1 MIALATS
8 DGFKACRRSGDG
20 WELSHEALS
29 EEHATCVSA
38 RGKLILVGTHDGIH
52 RSEDAGRTWE
62 KPAEGPD
69 ITHMRWLLCHPDI
82 DGLAVA
88 GTEPANIYRTE
99 DGGRTWNGSPEV
111 VKLREKGGWYLPYS
125 PEAGCVRGFA
135 AHGSR
140 VYAAVE
146 QGGMLR
152 SDDKGTSWR
161 LVEGSSGDTE
171 SEPPPMI
178 HPDVHSVT
186 VHPDSADLVFA
197 PTGGGFYRSS
207 DGGAT
212 WEMLYRC
219 YVRAVW
225 VDPADPDY
233 MVLGPADGVQSNG
246 RIEVTVDG
254 GRTWQRGSDGL
265 DTPWP
270 GNMVDRFARVND
282 RLLAILADGTVLEAD
297 PHELNWQRILTRE
310 SSVEAITW
318 MPE

>member
-8 DGFKACRRSGDG
+8 DGFKAYRRNGDG
-20 WELSHEALS
+20 WELVHETLS
-29 EEHATCVSA
+29 AEHATCVSA
-38 RGKLILVGTHDGIH
+38 RGKLILVGTHDGVR
-52 RSEDAGRTWE
+52 RSEDGGRTWE
-62 KPAEGPD
+62 EPAGSPN
-69 ITHMRWLLCHPDI
+69 ITHMRWLLCHPEVDR
-82 DGLAVA
+82 LAVA

-99 DGGRTWNGSPEV
+99 DAGRTWTGNPEV
-111 VKLREKGGWYLPYS
+111 VKLRNEGGWYLPYS

-140 VYAAVE
+140 LYAAVE

-161 LVEGSSGDTE
+161 LVEGSTGDTE
-171 SEPPPMI
+171 SDPPPMI

-186 VHPDSADLVFA
+186 LHPDSADLVSA
-197 PTGGGFYRSS
+197 PTGGGFYRSA

-212 WEMLYRC
+212 WELLYRC

-225 VDPADPDY
+225 VDPEDSDY

-246 RIEVTVDG
+246 RIEVTVDA

-265 DTPWP
+265 STPWSR
-270 GNMVDRFARVND
+270 NMVDRFVQVED
-282 RLLAILADGTVLEAD
+282 RLLAILANGTVLQAD
-297 PHELNWQRILTRE
+297 PHELNWRRILPDE
-310 SSVEAITW
+310 SNVKAITW
-318 MPE
+318 IRE